1 MGEVQQLEEQLDQLR
16 EELETMQDDYEDK
29 MDTLTTQF
37 EDKIDALEDLRDQN
51 DTEIDNL
58 KGEITKLKNDHAL
71 TIREL
76 EEAHT
81 KELEDLR
88 YALATNGAEWIKEVD
103 EEGNEFYRNSI
114 TGETRWEDPT
124 PLSAAGKAALEKLE
138 ELEPELKKFQKKAK
152 KAKVR
157 EKAMVNELDKA
168 KRVITEKENEGEI
181 LNLKLQEKEANEG
194 VLLNQHQVDL
204 ERKREEKETALMQHE
219 ETRMRQV
226 EEARQIKHR
235 LAKARREAKGIIDEL
250 KDDISGMYEMQKRAM
265 GLGGRRGGARKA
277 K

>member
-76 EEAHT
+76 EETHT

-124 PLSAAGKAALEKLE
+124 PLSAAGKAALKKLE

-152 KAKVR
+152 KAK
-157 EKAMVNELDKA
+157 
-168 KRVITEKENEGEI
+168 
-181 LNLKLQEKEANEG
+181 
-194 VLLNQHQVDL
+194 
-204 ERKREEKETALMQHE
+204 ERKM
-219 ETRMRQV
+219 
-226 EEARQIKHR
+226 
-235 LAKARREAKGIIDEL
+235 KG
-250 KDDISGMYEMQKRAM
+250 KS
-265 GLGGRRGGARKA
+265 
-277 K
+277 